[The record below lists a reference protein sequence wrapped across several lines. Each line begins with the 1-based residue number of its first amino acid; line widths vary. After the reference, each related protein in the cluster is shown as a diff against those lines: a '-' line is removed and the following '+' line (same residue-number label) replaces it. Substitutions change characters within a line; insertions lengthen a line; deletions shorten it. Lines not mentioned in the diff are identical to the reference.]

1 MIVAWRLSKAKYAK
15 FAFDG
20 EGARLEGGR
29 WNRKGVPVVYLA
41 DHPALAALETFV
53 HIPKSASK
61 ISFVL
66 FRVEIP
72 KDLRIADVP
81 ELRLPTGWRAEPPG
95 PDTMAIGNEW
105 IVRNEEGVLR
115 VPSVLIP
122 MTANYVLN
130 PLHPDFRRSKSEH
143 RSRSVSTRGCGND
156 NKKTTVSWRW
166 KRGTH
171 RFPGITDAKTFSLNI
186 HRVVVEN
193 GIEKK
198 IEGCVLRV
206 VGDAATYEK
215 AVQVADAVVAELN
228 AGRKTAECFPKS
240 IDARR
245 VEPEEIP
252 SFREEEFIVDRS
264 GLRRRNN
271 RGFAHG
277 RAKLTLE
284 KILYIKDHY
293 VPD

>member
-1 MIVAWRLSKAKYAK
+1 
-15 FAFDG
+15 
-20 EGARLEGGR
+20 
-29 WNRKGVPVVYLA
+29 
-41 DHPALAALETFV
+41 
-53 HIPKSASK
+53 
-61 ISFVL
+61 
-66 FRVEIP
+66 
-72 KDLRIADVP
+72 
-81 ELRLPTGWRAEPPG
+81 
-95 PDTMAIGNEW
+95 
-105 IVRNEEGVLR
+105 
-115 VPSVLIP
+115 
-122 MTANYVLN
+122 MT
-130 PLHPDFRRSKSEH
+130 
-143 RSRSVSTRGCGND
+143 T
-156 NKKTTVSWRW
+156 KKPTVSWRW

-293 VPD
+293 VPGLKGGGRVRHPNSSNAVADKVGISPAHVIRVFKGQYWKHLKFPTKPVSAPVKKKGSKG